1 MFTISDPEPLS
12 KSGRDNQLA
21 GASPAQFGDW
31 LRPHWAA
38 MAWLA
43 RRQSS
48 AADWED
54 VLQEALSSA
63 WRKRGQFDPDRGT
76 ARNWL
81 LAITADQARK
91 SHRRLRAVPSTEL
104 AEHNAS
110 AADQVHGLDLERALG
125 GLTLRQRLA
134 VNLRYFVGLPIA
146 DIALVMGCSEGT
158 AKSTLADARRNIRA
172 TLGEDYR

>member
-1 MFTISDPEPLS
+1 VFTISDPEPLS
-12 KSGRDNQLA
+12 ESDLGNQLA
-21 GASPAQFGDW
+21 GTSPQQFSDW

-38 MAWLA
+38 MACLA
-43 RRQSS
+43 RRQCA

-81 LAITADQARK
+81 LSITADQARK
-91 SHRRLRAVPSTEL
+91 SYRKLRVVPSREL
-104 AEHNAS
+104 AEHSTS

-125 GLTLRQRLA
+125 TLTSRQRLA

-158 AKSTLADARRNIRA
+158 AKSTLSDARRNIR
-172 TLGEDYR
+172 TQLGEGYR